1 MNLESL
7 KEKCSRH
14 QGQVRAQLTQEMQFG
29 ITNDAIQFQIN
40 IHTQWEIKN

>member
-29 ITNDAIQFQIN
+29 ITNDAIQFQTN